1 MAPQGYLASG
11 YAYTCKYEKGKMC
24 WWHCSMGWRIVWS
37 LMGMI
42 DYLEL
47 IGKNGVLLNPEKLQF
62 AQKQIDFA
70 GFTITQ
76 SEINP

>member
-1 MAPQGYLASG
+1 
-11 YAYTCKYEKGKMC
+11 
-24 WWHCSMGWRIVWS
+24 
-37 LMGMI
+37 MGMI